1 MKTNQQNSAPFI
13 TLQPNE
19 TTFTLAEAAKRL
31 AWARVPES
39 EPLAAYPLRLD
50 APDTR
55 GHALTPE
62 DEQVLREVWKGA
74 RLDPPEFPMKA
85 SSWMRYREAFDKSPK
100 RPNWWLWQCGTDP
113 AFLRVV
119 VETQFKDAIEG
130 AIRAGQIVA
139 RNPMTGLPV
148 DASSLCTAQNDHLV
162 LSRVDFIQFARGA
175 MIEVLEADAEPPMP
189 DWQQRALRSLELQ
202 QQGNR
207 RHTATTATEF
217 KVSPSQVRDDVRR
230 WKRQQAGQ

>member
-1 MKTNQQNSAPFI
+1 MEQTQQSSAPFI

-19 TTFTLAEAAKRL
+19 RTFTLTDAAKRL

-55 GHALTPE
+55 GHVLTPE
-62 DEQVLREVWKGA
+62 DEQVLRDVWKGA
-74 RLDPPEFPMKA
+74 GLNRPKFPMKA
-85 SSWMRYREAFDKSPK
+85 SSWMRYREAFDKSPQ
-100 RPNWWLWQCGTDP
+100 RPDWWLWQCATDP
-113 AFLRVV
+113 ALLRVA

-139 RNPMTGLPV
+139 RNPMTGLPA
-148 DASSLCTAQNDHLV
+148 DASSLCTAQNDYLV
-162 LSRVDFIQFARGA
+162 LSRDDFIQFARGA
-175 MIEVLEADAEPPMP
+175 MIEVLEADAEPSMP
-189 DWQQRALRSLELQ
+189 DWQKRALRSLELKG
-202 QQGNR
+202 QGDQASTSK
-207 RHTATTATEF
+207 TAAEF
-217 KVSPSQVRDDVRR
+217 GVSASQVRDDVRR